1 MNEEHMKR
9 RTDKEMLADLM
20 ESYGDMVVRIAFTYV
35 KEKQLAED
43 LAQEVFIRC
52 YQHLHTFE
60 HRSSYKTW
68 VYRITVNHCK
78 DHVRSWSF
86 RNLIPFEPMK
96 MEKGEEANSIIE
108 QVLKEEEN
116 EVLFQKVLKLT
127 VKLREVIIFYYYEEL
142 SVEEVAELLEINVN
156 TVKTRLHRA
165 RNSLKRMLKGGEAFE

>member
-9 RTDKEMLADLM
+9 RTDKEMLAGLM

-60 HRSSYKTW
+60 HQSSYKTW

-142 SVEEVAELLEINVN
+142 SWR
-156 TVKTRLHRA
+156 K
-165 RNSLKRMLKGGEAFE
+165 SLSC

>member
-9 RTDKEMLADLM
+9 RTDKEMLAGLM

-142 SVEEVAELLEINVN
+142 SVEEIAELLGVNVN

>member
-1 MNEEHMKR
+1 MNGEQTER
-9 RTDKEMLADLM
+9 STDKEILVDLM
-20 ESYGDMVVRIAFTYV
+20 ESYGGMVVRIAFTYV
-35 KEKQLAED
+35 KDQQLAED
-43 LAQEVFIRC
+43 LAQDVFIRC

-68 VYRITVNHCK
+68 VYRITINHCK

-96 MEKGEEANSIIE
+96 MEKGKETTSISDQI
-108 QVLKEEEN
+108 LKEEEN
-116 EVLFQKVLKLT
+116 QVLFQKVLKLS

-142 SVEEVAELLEINVN
+142 SVEEVAELLGVNVN

-165 RNSLKRMLKGGEAFE
+165 RNSLKRMLKGGGAFE

>member
-1 MNEEHMKR
+1 
-9 RTDKEMLADLM
+9 M

-35 KEKQLAED
+35 REKQLAED

-86 RNLIPFEPMK
+86 RDLIPFEPMK

-127 VKLREVIIFYYYEEL
+127 LKLREVIIFFYYEEL
-142 SVEEVAELLEINVN
+142 SVEEIAELLEINVN

>member
-1 MNEEHMKR
+1 MNEGQTKQL
-9 RTDKEMLADLM
+9 TDKEVLVDLM
-20 ESYGDMVVRIAFTYV
+20 ESYGDMVMRVAFTYV
-35 KEKQLAED
+35 KDKQLAED

-96 MEKGEEANSIIE
+96 MEKGEETNSVSE
-108 QVLKEEEN
+108 QILKEEEN
-116 EVLFQKVLKLT
+116 QVLFQKVLRLS
-127 VKLREVIIFYYYEEL
+127 VKLREVIIFFYYEEL
-142 SVEEVAELLEINVN
+142 SVEEIAELLGVNVN
-156 TVKTRLHRA
+156 TVKTRLHRG
-165 RNSLKRMLKGGEAFE
+165 RNSLKRRLKGGEAFE

>member
-1 MNEEHMKR
+1 MSEEQMKR
-9 RTDKEMLADLM
+9 RTDKEILVDLM
-20 ESYGDMVVRIAFTYV
+20 ESYGDMVVRVAFTYV
-35 KEKQLAED
+35 KDQQLAED

-96 MEKGEEANSIIE
+96 IEKGDQSHSVSEEI
-108 QVLKEEEN
+108 LKEEEN
-116 EVLFQKVLKLT
+116 QVLFQKVLKLSL
-127 VKLREVIIFYYYEEL
+127 KLREVIIFYYYEEL
-142 SVEEVAELLEINVN
+142 SVEEIADLLSVNVN
-156 TVKTRLHRA
+156 TVKTRLYRA
-165 RNSLKRMLKGGEAFE
+165 RNSLKRMLKGGGVIE

>member
-1 MNEEHMKR
+1 MNGEQTER
-9 RTDKEMLADLM
+9 STDKEVLVDLM

-35 KEKQLAED
+35 KDQQLAED
-43 LAQEVFIRC
+43 LAQDVFIRC

-96 MEKGEEANSIIE
+96 MEKGKETNSISD
-108 QVLKEEEN
+108 QLLKEEEN
-116 EVLFQKVLKLT
+116 QVLFQKVLKLS

-142 SVEEVAELLEINVN
+142 SVEEVAELLGVNVN

-165 RNSLKRMLKGGEAFE
+165 RSSLKRMLKGGEVFE

>member
-9 RTDKEMLADLM
+9 RTDKEMLAGLM

-35 KEKQLAED
+35 REKQLAED

-142 SVEEVAELLEINVN
+142 SVEEIAELLGVNVN

>member
-9 RTDKEMLADLM
+9 RTDKEMLAGLM

-35 KEKQLAED
+35 REKQLAED

-142 SVEEVAELLEINVN
+142 SVEEIAELLEINVN